1 MGTQFWVKWGPN
13 GDPRQQKWGPKNVYF
28 KIDWN
33 KQIHW
38 RSKFFLNKK
47 YSQRQSVSSFSAQ
60 CLCHLHWIIKWSTLD
75 GGCTEF
81 SRVLKPELEKMGTLK
96 KNGDP
101 MGTQNLKKVPMGTRV
116 PKWGPT
122 WEQCILSLKNAKAI
136 VTRLWMTTKLKP
148 CGMVEQEDMPMA
160 ISVPTGLLVCRI
172 NVPSQALFPHLCR
185 LWKRHFEG
193 RLNRTWPKILL
204 VPSLI

>member
-1 MGTQFWVKWGPN
+1 MRTKWGPSTSEMGTQKA
-13 GDPRQQKWGPKNVYF
+13 Y
-28 KIDWN
+28 I
-33 KQIHW
+33 
-38 RSKFFLNKK
+38 SKLTETSKFIEEASFFLNKK

-116 PKWGPT
+116 PKWGPM
-122 WEQCILSLKNAKAI
+122 WEQCHCGWFIIFFTEYKPWVASPLHY
-136 VTRLWMTTKLKP
+136 RLELLL
-148 CGMVEQEDMPMA
+148 
-160 ISVPTGLLVCRI
+160 TGWCWLHC
-172 NVPSQALFPHLCR
+172 
-185 LWKRHFEG
+185 
-193 RLNRTWPKILL
+193 LNLENHTP
-204 VPSLI
+204 VG